1 MDAASRPETS
11 SLPPA
16 EEREEV
22 RRCET
27 EEEEEWRERE
37 REDADPTRTL
47 EDLEAARCGLAE
59 LCYRR
64 RRQKLRVRHALTLR
78 SDAGPLTP
86 VSSREAENRVTGS
99 HRGVCPGMEEQLV
112 EQNLV

>member
-1 MDAASRPETS
+1 MDAVVRPETS

-16 EEREEV
+16 EPREV
-22 RRCET
+22 RRCGT
-27 EEEEEWRERE
+27 EEER
-37 REDADPTRTL
+37 DPARTL
-47 EDLEAARCGLAE
+47 EGLEAARCGLAE

-86 VSSREAENRVTGS
+86 VSSREAENRVTGY
-99 HRGVCPGMEEQLV
+99 HRGVYPGMEEQLV

>member
-1 MDAASRPETS
+1 MDAVVRPETS

-16 EEREEV
+16 EPREV
-22 RRCET
+22 RRCGT
-27 EEEEEWRERE
+27 EEERDAWRA
-37 REDADPTRTL
+37 REDVDPARTL
-47 EDLEAARCGLAE
+47 EGLEAARCGLAE

-86 VSSREAENRVTGS
+86 VSSREAENRVTGY
-99 HRGVCPGMEEQLV
+99 HRGVYPGMEEQLV

>member
-27 EEEEEWRERE
+27 EEEEWRE